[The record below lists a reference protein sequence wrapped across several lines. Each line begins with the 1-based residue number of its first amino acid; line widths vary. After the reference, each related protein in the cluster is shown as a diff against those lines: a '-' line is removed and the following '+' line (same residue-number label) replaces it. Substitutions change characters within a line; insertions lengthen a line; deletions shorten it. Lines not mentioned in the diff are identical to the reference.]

1 MVATPR
7 RFDRRTDA
15 HGRLSGA
22 VSRLFERR
30 RAAPLLLGKG
40 FEVGAPRCECCGRR
54 FAPPREHGERF
65 TLTVPIAEPRTTSP
79 NATGSWLFLGNRV
92 MIAAVGPHTAALLE
106 HSAAFVGDKVLIVM
120 AHNRSCSRRP
130 LMFCVA
136 CGDNLRARVKP
147 ENEPFYTWDWLA
159 DLRPRWR
166 VTRWL
171 QSLLRRL

>member
-1 MVATPR
+1 MATPR
-7 RFDRRTDA
+7 RLDGRTAA
-15 HGRLSGA
+15 HGWLSGI
-22 VSRLFERR
+22 VLRLLGRR

-40 FEVGAPRCECCGRR
+40 LQVGAPRCECCGRG

-65 TLTVPIAEPRTTSP
+65 TLTVPIAEPQTTSP
-79 NATGSWLFLGNRV
+79 DASGSWLFLGNRV

-106 HSAAFVGDKVLIVM
+106 HSAAFVGDKVLVVM
-120 AHNRSCSRRP
+120 ARNGPRGRRP
-130 LMFCVA
+130 LMFCAA

-166 VTRWL
+166 VSLWL
-171 QSLLRRL
+171 HRLARHI